1 MYTQFSKLVKCR
13 FMKTQAVQQVL
24 TFAFWLVS
32 ARICEAVQAGGP
44 VDPAGRV
51 QMAEETLS
59 QPAPDLQRLLQTARH
74 HRYHFTRGL
83 PAHITCFFLT
93 FKFLTRLHL
102 CSKLCKCAK
111 FVILLKVTGRLKMAG
126 IHLVM

>member
-1 MYTQFSKLVKCR
+1 
-13 FMKTQAVQQVL
+13 MKTQAVQQVL

-59 QPAPDLQRLLQTARH
+59 QPAPDLQRLLQTA
-74 HRYHFTRGL
+74 
-83 PAHITCFFLT
+83 
-93 FKFLTRLHL
+93 
-102 CSKLCKCAK
+102 
-111 FVILLKVTGRLKMAG
+111 
-126 IHLVM
+126 